1 MNEARKFLPTA
12 HIVYPA
18 LRYVGLSPS
27 EVDIYSII
35 NGFLR
40 SKVGFFFGSRE
51 YLADISGWSVRTV
64 YRVLSRLLSLG
75 LIERTADGEGR
86 YGYKASEYSIRLLS
100 EAEKGNFLP
109 VLCEESKKSAEST
122 ASRSKKEDITR
133 DSDIK
138 GKAISEKSIITKEQI
153 STSSVK
159 EEIITEKIDLPTTN
173 SALRIPNSEFPT
185 DSAFRIPNSEFSIDS
200 ALRIPNSEISPN
212 SALRI
217 SNSEFSTD
225 SALRIP
231 NSECSPDSE
240 FSSPAAEINKGN
252 KAVGGTKK
260 AEFAR
265 IRARIAAKVKKAPT
279 PPTPPKYT
287 MHSYGKNG
295 YISMT
300 DEQYT
305 ALLSLAD
312 GELLGAYMSRLEKML
327 EENVRTGKAPPHSH
341 YRTLRKWIE
350 SDCRA

>member
-1 MNEARKFLPTA
+1 MKFEQSQNKKEVTERMNEARKFLPTA

-40 SKVGFFFGSRE
+40 SNVGFFFGSRE

-86 YGYKASEYSIRLLS
+86 YGYKASEYSIHLLS

-122 ASRSKKEDITR
+122 APCSKKEELTGDT
-133 DSDIK
+133 DIK
-138 GKAISEKSIITKEQI
+138 EKAISEKSIITKEQI

-159 EEIITEKIDLPTTN
+159 EEIITEKIDLSTQ
-173 SALRIPNSEFPT
+173 
-185 DSAFRIPNSEFSIDS
+185 
-200 ALRIPNSEISPN
+200 N

-217 SNSEFSTD
+217 SNSEFST
-225 SALRIP
+225 
-231 NSECSPDSE
+231 DSE

-312 GELLGAYMSRLEKML
+312 GELLAAYMSRLEKML